1 AIYPK
6 LALFRGLY
14 LNNLDPIYDLQFEQ
28 MSGNASYWH
37 SKSCHLINSAK
48 ILWGAWSRGETLDS
62 GDTYRM
68 IMGMSFE
75 LLFKSFL
82 VAKSIE
88 IVTNHNLNELANSA
102 GFTLDDK
109 ESSILHNLTGYI
121 YWQGKYPVPKPI
133 ATKKLNVSGGEGIK
147 LQREPFISTYVS
159 GQKIIEDNPAKP
171 SLLTSNDLDYDN
183 LLLLWQKFNSEY
195 VSKYIAT

>member
-1 AIYPK
+1 MTRYTRWFWYEVWCALLVLRGAPYCRRYVAIYP
-6 LALFRGLY
+6 ALFRGLD

-28 MSGNASYWH
+28 MSGNSSYWH
-37 SKSCHLINSAK
+37 SKSCHLRKSAE
-48 ILWGAWSRGETLDS
+48 ILWDAWSRGETLDS

-82 VAKSIE
+82 VANSIE
-88 IVTNHNLNELANSA
+88 IVPTHNLNDLAKLA

-121 YWQGKYPVPKPI
+121 YWQGK
-133 ATKKLNVSGGEGIK
+133 S
-147 LQREPFISTYVS
+147 ST
-159 GQKIIEDNPAKP
+159 QINC
-171 SLLTSNDLDYDN
+171 L
-183 LLLLWQKFNSEY
+183 
-195 VSKYIAT
+195 

>member
-1 AIYPK
+1 M
-6 LALFRGLY
+6 
-14 LNNLDPIYDLQFEQ
+14 NNLDPIYDLQFEQ
-28 MSGNASYWH
+28 MSCNSGYWH
-37 SKSCHLINSAK
+37 SKSCHLRKSAG
-48 ILWGAWSRGETLDS
+48 ILWDAWSRGEMLDS

-82 VAKSIE
+82 VANSTE
-88 IVTNHNLNELANSA
+88 IVPTHNLNELAESA

-133 ATKKLNVSGGEGIK
+133 ATRKLNVSGGEGIK
-147 LQREPFISTYVS
+147 SQRKPFVSYYAS
-159 GQKIIEDNPAKP
+159 GQNIIEDKPANP